1 MQVWVECGRS
11 LPEAKI
17 KFRRKVFLEVT
28 NGYEPVYGYAEKEC
42 NNQGVFRTEMHYI
55 DPIWVQ
61 NDKQKWVIDAE
72 ASLKASDFY
81 LDFDAP
87 SDSEAGFAYVKA
99 DLAIAVRFL
108 KMMMGIDEDQVKL
121 YFSGSKGIHLT
132 VPMMTL
138 GIQPST
144 ELHRIYKMLVEKIKE
159 STTHGTLDTAIY
171 DNKRMFRV
179 ANTRH
184 DKTGAYKTR
193 IGYEQLRKM
202 TKADILAYAQT
213 PREDLPVRR
222 EPSEKAQKYI
232 SWMVRKAEEDA
243 ANRKEFSGKML
254 ELDSAPPC
262 IVEMHQRLF
271 RQTVDER
278 NNSGTALASFYFQTG
293 MDKDDCF
300 NVVMHWSENNC
311 VPSMPES
318 EIRTIVDSVYRTEA
332 RYGCGSFKRLSGV
345 CDKANCPLFNK
356 REKESTT

>member
-28 NGYEPVYGYAEKEC
+28 QGYAPVYGFAEDAG
-42 NNQGVFRTEMHYI
+42 NQGVFRTEMHYI
-55 DPIWVQ
+55 DPVWVQ

-99 DLAIAVRFL
+99 DLAIALKFM
-108 KMMMGIDEDQVKL
+108 KMMLDIDESQVKL
-121 YFSGSKGIHLT
+121 YFSGSKGVHLT

-159 STTHGTLDTAIY
+159 NTTHGTLDTAIY

-193 IGYEQLRKM
+193 ITYSDLKRM
-202 TKADILAYAQT
+202 TKEQVLAYAMS
-213 PREDLPVRR
+213 PKEDLPVHRS
-222 EPSEKAQKYI
+222 PSEKAQKYI
-232 SWMVRKAEEDA
+232 GWMVRKAEEEA
-243 ANRKEFSGKML
+243 ETRREFSGKML
-254 ELDSAPPC
+254 ELDAAPPC
-262 IVEMHQRLF
+262 IVEMHKRLF
-271 RQTVDER
+271 RETIDER

-293 MDKDDCF
+293 MERDDCL
-300 NVVMHWSENNC
+300 NIVQHWSDNNC
-311 VPSMPES
+311 VPAMPAQ
-318 EIRTIVDSVYRTEA
+318 EIKTIVDSVYRTEA

-345 CDKANCPLFNK
+345 CDKGNCPLFNK
-356 REKESTT
+356 REKETTA